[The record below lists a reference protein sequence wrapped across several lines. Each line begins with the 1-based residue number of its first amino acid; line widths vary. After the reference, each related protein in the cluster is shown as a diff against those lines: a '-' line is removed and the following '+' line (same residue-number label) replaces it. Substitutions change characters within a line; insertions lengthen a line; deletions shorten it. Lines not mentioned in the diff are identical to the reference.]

1 MSFESILAH
10 MNEHHQSEL
19 IALCKKYGN
28 PQVEVQ
34 NAKLV
39 GVDFVGLDIV
49 YNENLSLRV
58 EFPQKAD
65 EKSIK
70 DSIISLCQAAKA
82 TDVSG
87 IADEIESFH
96 ILRLYRLMG
105 RCISTLAKWR
115 SILKAY
121 RRILAK

>member
-58 EFPQKAD
+58 EFHKRQMKRAL
-65 EKSIK
+65 K
-70 DSIISLCQAAKA
+70 
-82 TDVSG
+82 
-87 IADEIESFH
+87 
-96 ILRLYRLMG
+96 ILLFPCVRRLKPPM
-105 RCISTLAKWR
+105 SAV
-115 SILKAY
+115 
-121 RRILAK
+121 